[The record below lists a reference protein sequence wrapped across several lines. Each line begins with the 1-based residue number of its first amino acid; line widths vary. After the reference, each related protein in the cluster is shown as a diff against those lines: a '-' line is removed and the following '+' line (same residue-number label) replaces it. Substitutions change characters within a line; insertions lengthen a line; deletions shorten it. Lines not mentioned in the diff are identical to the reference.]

1 MGLKEIIFDAGYNK
15 KDFAKQ
21 ADIPLSEFEEKLK
34 SLDFYT
40 MEVKNICEILNIPA
54 DRIKEVFFWTL
65 SHTLPHFSLTLCDTI
80 LLR

>member
-1 MGLKEIIFDAGYNK
+1 MSDSSIIILKGKTKGDTTVGLKEIIFDAGYNK

-54 DRIKEVFFWTL
+54 DRIKEVFF
-65 SHTLPHFSLTLCDTI
+65 
-80 LLR
+80 